1 MRGFR
6 RQRLS
11 VRGSLSGFVS
21 SKVKLDQLKPS
32 FAPLSVILRISN
44 ATSQAPSD
52 PVEGLPVRPVSR
64 PRFEVIGRREPIFR
78 QIPT

>member
-1 MRGFR
+1 MRGFH

-11 VRGSLSGFVS
+11 GRGSLSGFVS

-44 ATSQAPSD
+44 ATSQARSNL
-52 PVEGLPVRPVSR
+52 VEAPPVRPGCR
-64 PRFEVIGRREPIFR
+64 PRFEVIGRRDPMSH
-78 QIPT
+78 QIRT